1 MYVCSPSQAQRNAEA
16 APALPPPRAVRRP
29 DGMATLRT
37 PLTANL
43 SAIKRG
49 APQLTNHASR
59 VLIMIGVPVAAR
71 SRLFFRA
78 VMADDA
84 EKLQGLLASGL
95 RVRAAAAAANDDD

>member
-1 MYVCSPSQAQRNAEA
+1 VCSPSQAQRNAEA

-29 DGMATLRT
+29 DGMATLLT
-37 PLTANL
+37 PPVGNL
-43 SAIKRG
+43 PAIKRG
-49 APQLTNHASR
+49 APHLTNHAPR
-59 VLIMIGVPVAAR
+59 VLMMIGVAVAAR

-95 RVRAAAAAANDDD
+95 RVRAAAAADDDD